1 MSVVLSY
8 LPTPEGRGALPFGFA
23 EARMRGT
30 DVVVVA
36 DGDDAASPQFLIDL
50 KEARDVAA
58 AGEVD
63 YRVAENDPGLSHAD
77 QLIDASYDDAA
88 ELLVIGQRRRS
99 PVGKLLTG
107 SVVQRVLLDAQCPVV
122 AVKPPVR
129 AAV

>member
-1 MSVVLSY
+1 MTVVLSY
-8 LPTPEGRGALPFGFA
+8 MPTTEGRGALPFGFA
-23 EARMRGT
+23 EARMRNT

-36 DGDDAASPQFLIDL
+36 DGDSSSSTDFVVDL
-50 KEARDVAA
+50 ETARSTAGADDVN
-58 AGEVD
+58 
-63 YRVAENDPGLSHAD
+63 YRVAEKDNGLSHAD
-77 QLIDASYDDAA
+77 ALIDASYDDDV